1 MDGGSPSV
9 VVFNGLGDDGDKRS
23 LSGSN
28 PLVGILAAVSGNLI
42 ISIALNVQRYAH
54 LRLKDQVSL
63 PVTMASVPALEAATS
78 TFASTTTAAASSS
91 SMAYLKSRLW
101 WLGVLLMTIGEI
113 GNFIAYGF
121 APASVVSPL
130 GVLALVSNCIV
141 APIFFHE
148 RISPQNIAGVAV
160 TISGILLI
168 IFSVQ
173 TGNDKSVPLWRS
185 LTSWA
190 VETALSP
197 HEFIMYSI
205 SQTVFKVY
213 VFVVVMLIGLL
224 WVQTT
229 YIDPESTQIHNLFAN
244 LGLVALFGA
253 FTALSTKGLSSLLS
267 YSFAQAVAD
276 PLTYLLL
283 AILVSTAVAQVLY
296 LNRALKLFDS
306 TMVLPVH
313 FVLFTISV
321 IVGSAIMYR
330 DFQHTDS
337 GHLALF
343 FVGCLLTFCGVWIIT
358 SSSTKPVDPS
368 PETQPLLVEPELLI
382 PTRGHQK
389 RPSYY
394 TSPSTTSNS
403 LLPYRKSGHSHSN
416 SLPNFSFTASSSSS
430 PLLVPSTST
439 NASAVSFFKPYTTDV
454 PTNNAAGSSCVQPI
468 HAYLGIAHDSPTNS
482 PVTWTSSGFFIGTV
496 MQARR
501 SLELLGVFNNSP
513 PTTAEPRRRE
523 PRSRP

>member
-1 MDGGSPSV
+1 MEGSPSIV
-9 VVFNGLGDDGDKRS
+9 GFDGLVDGEKRS

-28 PLVGILAAVSGNLI
+28 PLVGILAAVLGNLI

-54 LRLKDQVSL
+54 LRLNDQARL
-63 PVTMASVPALEAATS
+63 PVTMASGPPLEAATS
-78 TFASTTTAAASSS
+78 SFASATGAASSS
-91 SMAYLKSRLW
+91 SMTYLRSRLW
-101 WLGVLLMTIGEI
+101 WLGVLLMTIGET
-113 GNFIAYGF
+113 GNFMAYGF

-141 APIFFHE
+141 APIFFHVS
-148 RISPQNIAGVAV
+148 ISPQNIAGVAV
-160 TISGILLI
+160 TILGILLI
-168 IFSVQ
+168 VFSVQ
-173 TGNDKSVPLWRS
+173 TGNDKSVPFWRS
-185 LTSWA
+185 LASRIF
-190 VETALSP
+190 ETALSP

-213 VFVVVMLIGLL
+213 VFVVVMLMGLL
-224 WVQTT
+224 WLQTT
-229 YIDPESTQIHNLFAN
+229 YIDPDSTQVHNLFAN

-267 YSFAQAVAD
+267 YSFSHALAD
-276 PLTYLLL
+276 PLAYLLL
-283 AILVSTAVAQVLY
+283 AILVLTAVAQVLY
-296 LNRALKLFDS
+296 LNRALRLFDS

-337 GHLALF
+337 GHLAFF

-358 SSSTKPVDPS
+358 SSAAKPLDPL

-389 RPSYY
+389 RPSY
-394 TSPSTTSNS
+394 TSLSSTSNS
-403 LLPYRKSGHSHSN
+403 LLPFRKSGHSYSN
-416 SLPNFSFTASSSSS
+416 SLPNFSSTASS

-454 PTNNAAGSSCVQPI
+454 PTTNAAGSSCVQPI
-468 HAYLGIAHDSPTNS
+468 HDYLGIAHDSPTNS

-501 SLELLGVFNNSP
+501 SLELLGVFTNSP
-513 PTTAEPRRRE
+513 PTATEPRRRE
-523 PRSRP
+523 PRPRA